1 MNFFERYIVL
11 RISTLSLFFIHTH
24 THTHTQ
30 WNTNFFVSF
39 DSEHFLKRSVGL
51 CTVLDSAQLVSAVSL
66 TVLSMIRRRFGSDQP
81 DQYCRGQRSA
91 RLSDVSNSSQLDSK
105 LSQKAESTKNL
116 SKG

>member
-11 RISTLSLFFIHTH
+11 RISSLSLFFIHTH
-24 THTHTQ
+24 THNGTLT
-30 WNTNFFVSF
+30 FFVSF

-81 DQYCRGQRSA
+81 DQYCRGQRPA